1 MIRNP
6 FASVLYGSV
15 AGVLIALG
23 LLAFFGSMT
32 AIDTIQAVPTEP
44 QSVAAEAVFVATS
57 TSFALLVLFA
67 GAAGGLILTIGTYG
81 VGRFAEPDAQRF
93 SLAVVLPVGIL
104 LPAAMTWATMSL
116 GATITGRTA
125 AAGTIAVPALSMV
138 VVAAIAGV
146 VSGAATAP
154 VVDALARPATV
165 GPRNDATPVSSRA
178 FWLDLMGAVGVPTL
192 AIVTV
197 AFLAIALSEVLL
209 NAESMAVSVTVFSVV
224 GALILGGTTL
234 LALRPW
240 ERR

>member
-6 FASVLYGSV
+6 FASVLYGAV

-32 AIDTIQAVPTEP
+32 ALDSIEAVRPNP
-44 QSVAAEAVFVATS
+44 PSLAAEAIFTATS
-57 TSFALLVLFA
+57 TSFALLVLA
-67 GAAGGLILTIGTYG
+67 VGAVGGLILTVGTYG
-81 VGRFAEPDAQRF
+81 IGRFADPDAARYPM
-93 SLAVVLPVGIL
+93 AIVLPVGVI
-104 LPAAMTWATMSL
+104 LPAAMAWATMSL
-116 GATITGRTA
+116 GATITGRSA
-125 AAGTIAVPALSMV
+125 ESGTIAVPVLSMV
-138 VVAAIAGV
+138 VVTAIAGLIA
-146 VSGAATAP
+146 GAATAP

-165 GPRNDATPVSSRA
+165 GPRNDATPVSSKA

-197 AFLAIALSEVLL
+197 AFLAIALSQVLL
-209 NAESMAVSVTVFSVV
+209 NAESMVVSVTVFSVV
-224 GALILGGTTL
+224 GAIILGGTTL